1 MPENP
6 PLDRELAARRGGKIP
21 NFIRAI
27 PARRGVDC
35 FMNIGLVNDLSLA
48 LTALRR
54 VVESVP
60 GHTVAWEA
68 RDGREAL
75 QCAQKNPPD
84 IILMDLV
91 MPVMDGAE
99 ATREIMR
106 RAPCPIL
113 VVTASVTI
121 NAAKVYEAMGFGAL
135 DAVRTPTLGPA
146 GSLDG
151 AAALLA
157 KIERVALLSGKIK
170 ARDTRNIFPAPATP
184 PAASA
189 SADKSKLPPLL
200 AIGASTGG
208 PQALAAILEKLPK
221 PFPAPIVLVQHV
233 DVEFAPGLAQ
243 WLADRTGHAVVT
255 ARAGVAF
262 EPGQV
267 YLASTA
273 DHLVVDA
280 ASHAAYTPLPR
291 ELAYRP
297 SVDVFFR
304 SLAQHWAGPGVAVV
318 LTGMGRDGAA
328 GLKQLRERGWKTIAQ
343 GPKTS
348 IVYGMP
354 KAAADLGAA
363 EKILELPEIAPALTA
378 HFQVSRSAGKR

>member
-1 MPENP
+1 
-6 PLDRELAARRGGKIP
+6 
-21 NFIRAI
+21 
-27 PARRGVDC
+27 
-35 FMNIGLVNDLSLA
+35 MNIGLVNDLSLA

-75 QCAQKNPPD
+75 QCAIKQPPD
-84 IILMDLV
+84 IILMDLI

-106 RAPCPIL
+106 NAPCPIL
-113 VVTASVTI
+113 VVTASITI

-146 GSLDG
+146 GSLEG
-151 AAALLA
+151 AMALLA
-157 KIERVALLSGKIK
+157 KIERVALVSGKMK
-170 ARDTRNIFPAPATP
+170 ARETRSVFTAQS
-184 PAASA
+184 AAQAKTMAGEKDRRPSI
-189 SADKSKLPPLL
+189 L

-221 PFPAPIVLVQHV
+221 PFTVPIVLVQHV
-233 DVEFAPGLAQ
+233 DADFAPGLAQ
-243 WLADRTGHAVVT
+243 WLAERTGHAVIP
-255 ARAGVAF
+255 ARAGARF

-273 DHLVVDA
+273 DHMVVDEDGLI
-280 ASHAAYTPLPR
+280 AYTPLPR
-291 ELAYRP
+291 ELVYRP

-304 SLAQHWAGPGVAVV
+304 SLAQFWPGSGVGLV

-328 GLKQLRERGWKTIAQ
+328 GLKQLREQGWKTFAQ
-343 GPKTS
+343 GQKTS

-363 EKILELPEIAPALTA
+363 EKILELPDLAPAILA
-378 HFQVSRSAGKR
+378 HFQGARAAAKR

>member
-1 MPENP
+1 
-6 PLDRELAARRGGKIP
+6 
-21 NFIRAI
+21 
-27 PARRGVDC
+27 
-35 FMNIGLVNDLSLA
+35 MNIGLVNDLSLA

-75 QCAQKNPPD
+75 QCAMKDTPD

-91 MPVMDGAE
+91 MPVMDGVE

-106 RAPCPIL
+106 NAPCPIL
-113 VVTASVTI
+113 VVTASITV
-121 NAAKVYEAMGFGAL
+121 NAAKVYEAMGLGAL

-146 GSLDG
+146 GSLVG

-157 KIERVALLSGKIK
+157 KIEGVALISGKIK
-170 ARDTRNIFPAPATP
+170 ARETRSAFAIHTAAPAKPT
-184 PAASA
+184 AAEKGAQLS
-189 SADKSKLPPLL
+189 LL

-221 PFPAPIVLVQHV
+221 PFSIPIAVVQHV

-243 WLADRTGHAVVT
+243 WLTERTGHAVVP
-255 ARAGVAF
+255 ARAGERFA
-262 EPGQV
+262 PGQV

-273 DHLVVDA
+273 DHLVVDEEGLIG
-280 ASHAAYTPLPR
+280 YTPLPR
-291 ELAYRP
+291 ELVYRP

-304 SLAQHWAGPGVAVV
+304 SLAQYWPGPGIGLV

-328 GLKQLRERGWKTIAQ
+328 GLKQLRGKGWKTLAQ

-354 KAAADLGAA
+354 KAAAELQAA
-363 EKILELPEIAPALTA
+363 EKILELPEIAPAIMA
-378 HFQVSRSAGKR
+378 HFPVQRATAKH

>member
-1 MPENP
+1 
-6 PLDRELAARRGGKIP
+6 
-21 NFIRAI
+21 
-27 PARRGVDC
+27 
-35 FMNIGLVNDLSLA
+35 MNIGLVNDLSLA

-75 QCAQKNPPD
+75 QCAVKNPPD

-106 RAPCPIL
+106 NAPCPIL
-113 VVTASVTI
+113 VVTASITV

-157 KIERVALLSGKIK
+157 KIERVALVSGKIK
-170 ARDTRNIFPAPATP
+170 ARDTRSVFSAHAATT
-184 PAASA
+184 AKTASVEKGR
-189 SADKSKLPPLL
+189 SPSLL

-221 PFPAPIVLVQHV
+221 PFPVPIALVQHV

-243 WLADRTGHAVVT
+243 WLADRTGHTVLP
-255 ARAGVAF
+255 ARAGERFA
-262 EPGQV
+262 PGQV
-267 YLASTA
+267 YLAATA
-273 DHLVVDA
+273 DHLVVDDA
-280 ASHAAYTPLPR
+280 GLIAYTPLPR
-291 ELAYRP
+291 ELVYRP

-304 SLAQHWAGPGVAVV
+304 SLADCWPGAGVGII

-328 GLKQLRERGWKTIAQ
+328 GLKQLREHGWKTIAQ
-343 GPKTS
+343 GPKSS

-354 KAAADLGAA
+354 KAAADLNAA
-363 EKILELPEIAPALTA
+363 EKIVELPEMAAAIMA
-378 HFQVSRSAGKR
+378 HFSAARAAGKR